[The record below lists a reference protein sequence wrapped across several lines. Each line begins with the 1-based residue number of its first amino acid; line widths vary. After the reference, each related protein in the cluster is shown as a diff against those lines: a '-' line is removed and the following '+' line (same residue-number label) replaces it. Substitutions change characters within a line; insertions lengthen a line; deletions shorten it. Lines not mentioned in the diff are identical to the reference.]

1 MTADG
6 AEEETQLTMSSFDRG
21 PLSTTTA
28 YSTPP
33 PPTRRRRR
41 RTQKERSAETKGL
54 LLDATIECLAEL
66 GYTGATSQVIAERA
80 GVSRGA
86 QLHHFGSKGK
96 LVIQAMEHLFD
107 HRLEEFRQNFAEVPQ
122 GPGQIEATIDL
133 LWQLVAGPAGYAY
146 LELVMAARTD
156 PELRDALR
164 SLTLRMDR
172 QVEATFDELFETPSL
187 APEPMRD
194 LFSLAWTTIFA
205 LMEGLAI
212 ERIVRPDDQRL
223 GEVLALLRR
232 LAPMA
237 MQARAASDS
246 AA

>member
-1 MTADG
+1 
-6 AEEETQLTMSSFDRG
+6 MSSFDRG
-21 PLSTTTA
+21 PLSTSTA
-28 YSTPP
+28 HSTPP

-96 LVIQAMEHLFD
+96 LVIQAMEHLFER
-107 HRLEEFRQNFAEVPQ
+107 RLDEFRQSVAAVPP
-122 GPGQIEATIDL
+122 GPGQVEAIIDL
-133 LWQLVAGPAGYAY
+133 SWQLVAGPPGYAY
-146 LELVMAARTD
+146 LELVMASRTD

-164 SLTLRMDR
+164 SLTVRMDR
-172 QVEATFDELFETPSL
+172 QVDATLKELFE
-187 APEPMRD
+187 APAGATDEMRD
-194 LFSLAWTTIFA
+194 FVSLAWTTSFA

-212 ERIVRPDDQRL
+212 ERIVRPVDQRIDQVF
-223 GEVLALLRR
+223 GLLRQ
-232 LAPMA
+232 LAPMV
-237 MQARAASDS
+237 MQVRGASDS

>member
-1 MTADG
+1 
-6 AEEETQLTMSSFDRG
+6 MSSFDRG

-28 YSTPP
+28 HSTPP

-66 GYTGATSQVIAERA
+66 GYTGATSQIIAERA

-96 LVIQAMEHLFD
+96 LVIQAMAHLFD
-107 HRLEEFRQNFAEVPQ
+107 RRLEEFRHNFAAIPE
-122 GPGQIEATIDL
+122 GPGQVEAAMDL
-133 LWQLVAGPAGYAY
+133 LWQLVAGPPGYAY

-156 PELRDALR
+156 PDLRHALR
-164 SLTLRMDR
+164 SLTAQMDR
-172 QVEATFDELFETPSL
+172 QVEQTFDELFE
-187 APEPMRD
+187 APTAGSDQVRE

-223 GEVLALLRR
+223 DEVLVLLRR
-232 LAPMA
+232 VAPMA
-237 MQARAASDS
+237 MQARA
-246 AA
+246 